1 MCGRLGPA
9 KGIVATA
16 HKLALLLYRMLR
28 FGREYVDVGQD
39 KYEQQYKERT
49 LKHLTRKARDLGFQ
63 LVPVASN

>member
-16 HKLALLLYRMLR
+16 HKLALLLYRMVS
-28 FGREYVDVGQD
+28 FSREYVDIGQD
-39 KYEQQYKERT
+39 KYEQQYKGRA
-49 LKHLTRKARDLGFQ
+49 LKHLTRKAWDLGFQ